1 MSQTY
6 DYVSERRL
14 LYFTQKLKQHF
25 PTASSFIDDSVAAI
39 DKLWSSQ
46 KVSDELAGKVDVETG
61 KGLST
66 NDFDDTYKQK
76 LDDLDTLIGDLIDD
90 TTDSALDKTWSAKK
104 IHDEIA
110 AVAGLEFVKVDA
122 LPATGQSN
130 RIYLLPI
137 RIITAV
143 TTIAGT
149 DATVDKGTFVSQLP
163 NNGTYIFTYD
173 GTDWTY
179 DSNVVDLTDYGISY
193 DTSITPATNDTITVV
208 LASGSNPNVFEE
220 YIWFTDTS
228 VTPEVSYY
236 ELIGTTEANLDGYV
250 KDEDMIEITTAEID
264 NIINTVFGSV

>member
-25 PTASSFIDDSVAAI
+25 PTASTFIDDSVEAI
-39 DKLWSSQ
+39 DKLWSSE
-46 KVSDELAGKVDVETG
+46 KVANELRGKVDVETG

-76 LDDLDTLIGDLIDD
+76 LDDLDTLIEGIIDD
-90 TTDSALDKTWSAKK
+90 TTDSALDKTWSAKR

-110 AVAGLEFVKVDA
+110 SVAGIEFIKVDE

-130 RIYLLPI
+130 KIYLLPM
-137 RIITAV
+137 RIITAG

-149 DATVDKGTFVSQLP
+149 DVTVDKGSFVSSYP
-163 NNGTYIFTYD
+163 NNGTYVFTYD
-173 GTDWTY
+173 GTYWTY
-179 DSNVVDLTDYGISY
+179 ESSEVSLSDIGIAYES
-193 DTSITPATNDTITVV
+193 TATPIIGDTITVV
-208 LASGSNPNVFEE
+208 LASGTNPNVFEE
-220 YIWFTDTS
+220 YIWFTDSS
-228 VTPEVSYY
+228 VTPTESYY

-250 KDEDMIEITTAEID
+250 KDEDMIEITTADID
-264 NIINTVFGSV
+264 NIILTVFGSV

>member
-25 PTASSFIDDSVAAI
+25 PTAASFIDDSVAAI
-39 DKLWSSQ
+39 DKMWSSS
-46 KVSDELAGKVDVETG
+46 KVSNELANKVDKETG

-76 LDDLDTLIGDLIDD
+76 LDDLDTLIEDLIDD
-90 TTDSALDKTWSAKK
+90 STDSALDKTWSAKK

-110 AVAGLEFVKVDA
+110 AVAGIEFVKVDE
-122 LPATGQSN
+122 LPVTGQGN
-130 RIYLLPI
+130 KIYLLPI

-143 TTIAGT
+143 TTISGT
-149 DATVDKGTFVSQLP
+149 DATVNKGTFVTMLP
-163 NNGTYIFTYD
+163 NNGTYVFTFD

-179 DSNVVDLTDYGISY
+179 DSNVVDLDDYGISY
-193 DTSITPATNDTITVV
+193 DTSCVPETNDTITIV
-208 LASGSNPNVFEE
+208 LTSAANPNIFEE

-228 VTPEVSYY
+228 VTPTESYY

>member
-1 MSQTY
+1 MAQTY

-25 PTASSFIDDSVAAI
+25 PTAADFIDDTVAAI
-39 DKLWSSQ
+39 DKMWSSQ
-46 KVSDELAGKVDVETG
+46 KISDELDGKVDAETG

-76 LDDLDTLIGDLIDD
+76 LDDLDTLIEDLIDD
-90 TTDSALDKTWSAKK
+90 TSDVALDKTWSAKK

-110 AVAGLEFVKVDA
+110 AVAGLEFVKVDE
-122 LPATGQSN
+122 LPVTGQGN
-130 RIYLLPI
+130 KIYLLPI

-143 TTIAGT
+143 TTITGT

-163 NNGTYIFTYD
+163 NNGTYVFTFD

-179 DSNVVDLTDYGISY
+179 DGDVVDLDDYGISY
-193 DTSITPATNDTITVV
+193 DTTITPLANDTITVV
-208 LASGSNPNVFEE
+208 LASASNPNVFEE

-228 VTPEVSYY
+228 VTPSVSYY

-264 NIINTVFGSV
+264 SIINTVFGSV

>member
-25 PTASSFIDDSVAAI
+25 PTASSFIDDSVTAI
-39 DKLWSSQ
+39 DKLWSSS
-46 KVSDELAGKVDVETG
+46 KISNELNDKVDKETG

-66 NDFDDTYKQK
+66 NDFDNTYKQK
-76 LDDLDTLIGDLIDD
+76 LDDLDTLIEDLIDD
-90 TTDSALDKTWSAKK
+90 TTDSALDKTWSAKR

-110 AVAGLEFVKVDA
+110 AVAGIEFMKVDA
-122 LPATGQSN
+122 LPASGQSN
-130 RIYLLPI
+130 IIYLLPI

-149 DATVDKGTFVSQLP
+149 DATVNKGTFVSMLP
-163 NNGTYIFTYD
+163 NNGTYVFTFD

-179 DSNVVDLTDYGISY
+179 DGNTVDLDDYGISY
-193 DTSITPATNDTITVV
+193 DTSCTPLNNDTITVV
-208 LASGSNPNVFEE
+208 LASASNPNVFEE

-228 VTPEVSYY
+228 VDPAVSYY

-250 KDEDMIEITTAEID
+250 KDEDMIEITTGEID
-264 NIINTVFGSV
+264 NIILTVFGSV